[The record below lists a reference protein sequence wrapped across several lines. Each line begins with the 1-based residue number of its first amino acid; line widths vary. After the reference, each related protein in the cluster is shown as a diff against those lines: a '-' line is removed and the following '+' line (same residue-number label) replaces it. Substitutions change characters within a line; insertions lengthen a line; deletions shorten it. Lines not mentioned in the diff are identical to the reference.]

1 MHILFFRPQLV
12 AVEKEVL
19 VTLQFPDVDALNP
32 PILVLNEIDFKYNEQ
47 KVIFHQMN
55 LNANLQSRICIVSSF
70 APKLCLPNFLIIFFC
85 LFKGGRKWS
94 W

>member
-1 MHILFFRPQLV
+1 MV

-32 PILVLNEIDFKYNEQ
+32 PILVLNEIDFKYNDQ

-55 LNANLQSRICIVSSF
+55 LNANLQSRICIVS
-70 APKLCLPNFLIIFFC
+70 PKIIHILKQLNKTKN
-85 LFKGGRKWS
+85 LFNRLVKMELVKQHC
-94 W
+94 

>member
-1 MHILFFRPQLV
+1 MV

-32 PILVLNEIDFKYNEQ
+32 PILVLNEIDFKYNDQ

-55 LNANLQSRICIVSSF
+55 LNANLQSRICIVSQ
-70 APKLCLPNFLIIFFC
+70 IFFTLKKKYKINKNC
-85 LFKGGRKWS
+85 LLS
-94 W
+94 N